1 MKNGII
7 CLNKFENN
15 SLIKER
21 EIALK
26 LYGTN
31 RPLIRRNEYL
41 IIGDVGQIIFINNI
55 NNFKREQQS
64 FNGENRQD
72 KKRSYYFYVKNS

>member
-41 IIGDVGQIIFINNI
+41 IIGDVGHIIFINNI
-55 NNFKREQQS
+55 INFKREQLS
-64 FNGENRQD
+64 FNGENKQD
-72 KKRSYYFYVKNS
+72 KK

>member
-31 RPLIRRNEYL
+31 RHLIGRN
-41 IIGDVGQIIFINNI
+41 
-55 NNFKREQQS
+55 
-64 FNGENRQD
+64 
-72 KKRSYYFYVKNS
+72 